1 MNIKELYSK
10 MDERFPR
17 ELSCEWDNDGL
28 MCSPDTSREVKRV
41 LLCLDVTVGA
51 LEYAKENGCDL
62 IISHHPFVFR
72 PLSSVTGDNYVAKKV
87 ISALSGGISVFSFHT
102 RADCAD
108 GGVNDILARQLGLCD
123 TTPFGEGGMGRIGTL
138 KSAMSL
144 ADFAEYVKGVLS
156 CDAVSYAG
164 EGEVRRVAVLG
175 GDGKDF
181 IPDAIGAGADTF
193 VSGSI
198 SYNAFLDAPEMGIN
212 IVEGGHFHT
221 ENGVLSA
228 FETTVRKHCPD
239 AEILKYNS
247 LCIKVL
253 A

>member
-1 MNIKELYSK
+1 MNIKELYCK
-10 MDERFPR
+10 FDERFPR
-17 ELSCEWDNDGL
+17 EKSCEWDNDGL
-28 MCSPDTSREVKRV
+28 MCSPDTSREVKRA
-41 LLCLDVTVGA
+41 LLTLDVTDGA

-62 IISHHPFVFR
+62 IVSHHPFVFR
-72 PLSSVTGDNYVAKKV
+72 ALSSVTPDNYVAKKV
-87 ISALSGGISVFSFHT
+87 ISALTSGISVFSFHT
-102 RADCAD
+102 RADCAE
-108 GGVNDILARQLGLCD
+108 GGVNDILASQLGLCD
-123 TTPFGEGGMGRIGTL
+123 TTPFGEGGMGRVGTL
-138 KSAMSL
+138 KSAMPLS
-144 ADFAEYVKGVLS
+144 DFAERVKNALG

-181 IPDAIGAGADTF
+181 IPDAIQTGADTF

-221 ENGVLSA
+221 ENGILSA
-228 FETTVRKHCPD
+228 FEEIVREHCPE
-239 AEILKYNS
+239 AEILKYDS